1 MTLGE
6 LRLGQVFR
14 TPDGRVG
21 VRWRWEAGN
30 RQDRRLGCL
39 WLDGHG
45 FNATLPVATPV
56 EPLNLPALLEEHAL
70 FRRLLEDVGQDQ
82 GYSVGVGAER
92 GEVVRMLERGRDHH
106 APNGNF
112 RLALEAALVAIRAR
126 GPAATLPEP
135 SARLAERVCE
145 LEREAARLEEALRGL
160 VERAEVYEGYG
171 YGGGDALA
179 VALAAARAA
188 LGTK

>member
-6 LRLGQVFR
+6 LRLGDVFR
-14 TPDGRVG
+14 TTDGRVG

-45 FNATLPVATPV
+45 FNTTLPVNTPV
-56 EPLNLPALLEEHAL
+56 ERLDLPALLEEHAL

-82 GYSVGVGAER
+82 GYSVGVWAER

-112 RLALEAALVAIRAR
+112 RRALEAALIAIRAR
-126 GPAATLPEP
+126 GPAATLPEQP
-135 SARLAERVCE
+135 ARLAERV
-145 LEREAARLEEALRGL
+145 RELEEALRRL
-160 VERAEVYEGYG
+160 LDDTHNASFDRHADDLEFRKAC
-171 YGGGDALA
+171 
-179 VALAAARAA
+179 AAAHAA
-188 LGTK
+188 LGME